1 MLINDHPL
9 IRHYEIFGEFDDD
22 FSIFPWMGTTIRG
35 VFGYTLRRISCTT
48 RLSSCDNCKLKAKCP
63 YNIIFE
69 TSAASFYKD
78 FGLGYK
84 LKGITKPYTLTN
96 LRIRSGRFFNFDLN
110 AFGAYMFAN
119 EPLLVKV
126 LVNMQS
132 AGFGRCS
139 KTNKRRTFKIAEILV
154 RNPLTGEEETIYDSS
169 TYHPAD
175 GYRKS
180 DISLDAFLDYASA
193 IFSKAPGLLKLTFA
207 TPTLIEI
214 DGESEVPPRMKS
226 VFQNLT
232 RKITFL
238 SSYFWRR
245 KNALF
250 ELDEIKRVAN
260 AIETNITIE
269 TANIKSERMTRYS
282 LRKKKWLQIPGYFS
296 GAVYYKI
303 NKEFYEDQ
311 RNCLLFTAL
320 KLGEFLHV
328 GKFTTSGAGE
338 IKLEFF

>member
-1 MLINDHPL
+1 MLIVERPL
-9 IRHYEIFGEFDDD
+9 IRHYEIYGEFDDD
-22 FSIFPWMGTTIRG
+22 FSIFSWMGTTIRG
-35 VFGYTLRRISCTT
+35 VFGYTLRRISCKT
-48 RLSSCDNCKLKAKCP
+48 RLSSCDNCNIKAKCP

-69 TSAASFYKD
+69 TSASSFYKD

-84 LKGITKPYTLTN
+84 LKGITKPYTLSN
-96 LRIRSGRFFNFDLN
+96 LRVRSGRFFSFDLN
-110 AFGAYMFAN
+110 AFGDFMFAN

-126 LVNMQS
+126 VVEMQKV
-132 AGFGRCS
+132 GFGRCS

-154 RNPLTGEEETIYDSS
+154 RNPITGEEETIYDSS
-169 TYHPAD
+169 MFHPAD
-175 GYRKS
+175 GYRNT
-180 DISLDAFLDYASA
+180 DVTLESLSNFADATFN
-193 IFSKAPGLLKLTFA
+193 KAPRLLKLTFA
-207 TPTLIEI
+207 APTLIEI
-214 DGESEVPPRMKS
+214 DGKSEVPPRLKS

-232 RKITFL
+232 RKIMFL

-245 KNALF
+245 KIAEF
-250 ELDEIKRVAN
+250 ELDEIKKVAE
-260 AIETNITIE
+260 AIEEHITIE

-282 LRKKKWLQIPGYFS
+282 LRKKRWLQIPGYFS

-303 NKEFYEDQ
+303 SEEFYKDS
-311 RNCLLFTAL
+311 RNRLLFMAL